1 MELQS
6 LTESLQSNDG
16 ELRDRNL
23 IRCSSLK
30 TELNILTLKLK
41 RYKESR
47 IKRYNNLATFIN
59 SNPDYKNVSPLELFI

>member
-6 LTESLQSNDG
+6 LTKSLQTNDA

-23 IRCSSLK
+23 IRCSSLQ
-30 TELNILTLKLK
+30 TELNVLTLKLK

-47 IKRYNNLATFIN
+47 IKRYNNLATCIN
-59 SNPDYKNVSPLELFI
+59 NNPDYKKLSPLELFV